1 MTSDELKY
9 AAEYHRGYEDGK
21 KAKSADEWRLASDRE
36 EVVRRLRE
44 VKLDGGSHANLSE
57 ICKCVYHT
65 DEWTPSACV
74 GLRDEL
80 ISLLG
85 GNADKYAFVE
95 YDVLGNARHKAVCR
109 LEESKPLLGMSKVE
123 ILGDLGKA
131 ITNNPN
137 FDPSDIDHL
146 NLMWSDLIHLL
157 GGDNGTCPND
167 VPIYADDFAMRPLP
181 TPNRDFAKVA
191 ERSITIMSELRD
203 LVHSAQFE
211 AAEDADSF
219 IAIADRIDAQ
229 FASICEQQERVL
241 QATIDRMCEECDKL
255 QAVIDLKDRA
265 LDAALAKL
273 KDSIESPKDADGVP
287 WHLGDRF
294 THRGKTYE
302 VSAMRLFETGKWG
315 LETSERDGNFNPTA
329 FTHAHTAEEIVR
341 DLTLGR
347 ITEKEAVKRIE
358 ELRNE

>member
-36 EVVRRLRE
+36 EVVRRL
-44 VKLDGGSHANLSE
+44 
-57 ICKCVYHT
+57 
-65 DEWTPSACV
+65 
-74 GLRDEL
+74 
-80 ISLLG
+80 
-85 GNADKYAFVE
+85 
-95 YDVLGNARHKAVCR
+95 
-109 LEESKPLLGMSKVE
+109 EESKPILGMSKVE

-131 ITNNPN
+131 ITNDPN

-146 NLMWSDLIHLL
+146 NLMWSTLIHLL

-167 VPIYADDFAMRPLP
+167 EPIYADDFAMRPLP

-191 ERSITIMSELRD
+191 ERSITITSALRD

-211 AAEDADSF
+211 AAEDADPF

-229 FASICEQQERVL
+229 FARICEQWERVL
-241 QATIDRMCEECDKL
+241 QATIGHMESERDKL

-265 LDAALAKL
+265 LDAALAKI
-273 KDSIESPKDADGVP
+273 KESVELPKDRDGVT
-287 WHLGDRF
+287 WNFGDRF
-294 THRGKTYE
+294 THKGKTYE
-302 VSAMRLFETGKWG
+302 VFAMRLFETGKWG
-315 LETSERDGNFNPTA
+315 LEASGVYGNFNPTA
-329 FTHAHTAEEIVR
+329 LTHAHTGESIVR

>member
-9 AAEYHRGYEDGK
+9 AAEYNRGYEDGK
-21 KAKSADEWRLASDRE
+21 KAKSAGEWRLARDRE
-36 EVVRRLRE
+36 DVVRKLRE
-44 VKLDGGSHANLSE
+44 VRLGGGSHANLSE

-157 GGDNGTCPND
+157 GGDNGTCPNENGTCPIG
-167 VPIYADDFAMRPLP
+167 VPNA
-181 TPNRDFAKVA
+181 
-191 ERSITIMSELRD
+191 SITAELREYID
-203 LVHSAQFE
+203 DKESAYFGGPVGE
-211 AAEDADSF
+211 RLR
-219 IAIADRIDAQ
+219 AIADRIDAQ
-229 FASICEQQERVL
+229 FARICEQQERVL

-273 KDSIESPKDADGVP
+273 KDSIELPKDRDGVT
-287 WHLGDRF
+287 WNFGDRF
-294 THRGKTYE
+294 THKDKTYE

-329 FTHAHTAEEIVR
+329 LTHAHTAEEIVR
-341 DLTLGR
+341 DLTLGL

-358 ELRNE
+358 GLRNE